1 MAGILHGKD
10 EFGHGSFV
18 DLVCQQD
25 FRDAVLDIAVWRDM
39 VAVSIVLGIAGN
51 DRRKVFF
58 DELIVDFDLHGSC
71 LVGQKIIDDPGVVAH
86 GTGDEAVVD
95 EVVIVGDI
103 GIDAKAGDVD
113 KVTVVDADDI
123 DIMKAVGKIVS
134 AIMIEIISGAL
145 RDKGKDILGA
155 DQVVEQ

>member
-1 MAGILHGKD
+1 M
-10 EFGHGSFV
+10 
-18 DLVCQQD
+18 
-25 FRDAVLDIAVWRDM
+25 
-39 VAVSIVLGIAGN
+39 
-51 DRRKVFF
+51 
-58 DELIVDFDLHGSC
+58 
-71 LVGQKIIDDPGVVAH
+71 
-86 GTGDEAVVD
+86 D
-95 EVVIVGDI
+95 EVVIIGDI

-123 DIMKAVGKIVS
+123 DIMKAVGKIVF

>member
-1 MAGILHGKD
+1 M
-10 EFGHGSFV
+10 
-18 DLVCQQD
+18 
-25 FRDAVLDIAVWRDM
+25 
-39 VAVSIVLGIAGN
+39 
-51 DRRKVFF
+51 
-58 DELIVDFDLHGSC
+58 
-71 LVGQKIIDDPGVVAH
+71 
-86 GTGDEAVVD
+86 D